1 MGLERHEGENFCFW
15 VNYPYNPVSDPV
27 IIQIMIDVEEEIN
40 LTLMS
45 W

>member
-1 MGLERHEGENFCFW
+1 MGLERHEGENFSFW
-15 VNYPYNPVSDPV
+15 VNLSCDPV
-27 IIQIMIDVEEEIN
+27 IVQIMIDFEEEKIN